1 MEPCGRENK
10 TFTIVSPPVTQ
21 KNREK
26 PLIDR
31 KMK

>member
-1 MEPCGRENK
+1 MNPGGRENK
-10 TFTIVSPPVTQ
+10 TFTIISPPVTQ